1 MAWDDANKPFATLK
15 DGTDVWTMGNWEG
28 IGQIFSAVT
37 TEENKAELEQLT
49 GTEWVPHKLI
59 NGDDSM
65 QTIIR
70 GK

>member
-1 MAWDDANKPFATLK
+1 MILEDANKPFATLK
-15 DGTDVWTMGNWEG
+15 DGTVVWPMANWEG

-37 TEENKAELEQLT
+37 TEKNKEELEQLT
-49 GTEWVPHKLI
+49 GTKWVPHKLL
-59 NGDDSM
+59 NGEGSM